1 MTTHLLFVCSGNI
14 CRSPMALGIA
24 QRIATNKTLDVAV
37 DSAGTLMIYGRPA
50 DPHAVAVCKDIGVD
64 ISHHESK
71 GITEELC
78 DWSDHILVM
87 ELRHSAHIQRHYPQ
101 HSTKVIHLAHL
112 IGQMEIPDPIG
123 RWKRAFKKNRG
134 LVEMAVTQLMKRFS
148 AS

>member
-24 QRIATNKTLDVAV
+24 QRIARDNQLDVAV

-64 ISHHESK
+64 ISRHESK
-71 GITEELC
+71 GITEALC
-78 DWSDHILVM
+78 DWADHILVM
-87 ELRHSAHIQRHYPQ
+87 ELKHSAHIQHHYST
-101 HSTKVIHLAHL
+101 HSTKVIHLGHL

-123 RWKRAFKKNRG
+123 RWRRTFKKNRG
-134 LVEMAVTQLMKRFS
+134 LVETAVEQLMKRFDTR
-148 AS
+148 